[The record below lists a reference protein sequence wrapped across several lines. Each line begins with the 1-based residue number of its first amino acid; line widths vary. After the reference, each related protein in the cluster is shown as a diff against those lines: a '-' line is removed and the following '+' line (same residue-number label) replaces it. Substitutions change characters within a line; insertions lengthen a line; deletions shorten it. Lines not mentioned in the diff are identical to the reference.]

1 MEIVLVRVDELLPH
15 EEIKSKNLEKMIKWV
30 EKRGGFFEPL
40 LVDKKTRTILD
51 GHHRYNTALHLG
63 LEKIPGIEV
72 DYLDDDSIQVM
83 AWPGKENMTVT
94 KVSVLST
101 AKSGN
106 LFPPKTSKH
115 SISIDYPQQFFPL
128 EELR

>member
-15 EEIKSKNLEKMIKWV
+15 EEIKPKNLEKMIKWV

-51 GHHRYNTALHLG
+51 GHHRYNSALHFG

-94 KVSVLST
+94 KQSVLST